1 MIVSF
6 CRPKGFSL
14 SPSCT
19 RKCTQMLTDRQIKS
33 ALKTDRDELILN
45 DGASGKGTGSLRLK
59 IRRTKTGVTATW
71 FGFWI
76 TDGQRK
82 TKPLGRYPDLSLVDA
97 RQRFAESVRSALIEG
112 KNPHAAI
119 AKSDGATVEQL
130 FREYIDAMK
139 ADGKSSWIDVEW
151 SLLTGS
157 GAAAVHFG
165 RNRLA
170 SRIEPEDVSEY
181 LAATYQRGKRV
192 SADRRR
198 AHLSAAFNWGMK
210 AAFDYRVE
218 NRRDWGIKFNPV
230 SSVKRDT
237 EAAKPRDR
245 VLTRNELRAL
255 WHGLDQGG
263 FEPQTRA
270 AIRLLICCGQRVRET
285 LRLEPGEIVDGI
297 WLMPQ
302 EKTKCQL
309 RPHAIPLPDLALPVL
324 EGFEGFSILDSSV
337 RRALKRWGVS
347 NGIQHF
353 QTRDLRRTWKTLTAD
368 AGIDRFTRDLIQQH
382 ASGDT
387 GSKHYDR
394 AAYMNEKREAMRRW
408 NDYLVS
414 VIECANG

>member
-1 MIVSF
+1 
-6 CRPKGFSL
+6 
-14 SPSCT
+14 
-19 RKCTQMLTDRQIKS
+19 MLTDRQIKS

-97 RQRFAESVRSALIEG
+97 RQRFAESVRSALVEG

-130 FREYIDAMK
+130 FREYVDAMK
-139 ADGKSSWIDVEW
+139 ADGKSSWTDVEW
-151 SLLTGS
+151 SLLTGRD
-157 GAAAVHFG
+157 AAVVHFG

-170 SRIEPEDVSEY
+170 SRIAPEDVSAY
-181 LAATYQRGKRV
+181 LAEAYQRGARV

-218 NRRDWGIKFNPV
+218 KRRDWGIKFNPV

-237 EAAKPRDR
+237 EAGQPRDR
-245 VLTRNELRAL
+245 VLTRDELRAL
-255 WHGLDQGG
+255 WNGLDQGG
-263 FEPQTRA
+263 FEPQTRT

-285 LRLEPGEIVDGI
+285 LRLEPQEIVDGV

-309 RPHAIPLPDLALPVL
+309 RPHAIPLPDLALSVL
-324 EGFEGFSILDSSV
+324 EGFEGFTILDSSV
-337 RRALKRWGVS
+337 RRALKRWAVS
-347 NGIQHF
+347 YGIQHF
-353 QTRDLRRTWKTLTAD
+353 QTRDLRRTWKTMTAD

-394 AAYMNEKREAMRRW
+394 AAYMTEKREAMRRW
-408 NDYLVS
+408 NEYLS
-414 VIECANG
+414 GVIECADER